1 MEKIKRKNI
10 KVQQLEDFYNNTIQ
24 QQPWRDA
31 SNDPIIQDSS
41 QPSSIFMD
49 NKAVCVMYLD
59 EEQTVWGVVLY
70 QNGQYLLH
78 EASNTPIIAVNTA
91 ETINEVREF
100 YMLATDP
107 QPNNLK
113 VEQNILKQMIDACE
127 NNEPIYWHGFQL
139 EGDRDLKVAFSEQAN
154 RISYLVDILKK

>member
-1 MEKIKRKNI
+1 
-10 KVQQLEDFYNNTIQ
+10 
-24 QQPWRDA
+24 
-31 SNDPIIQDSS
+31 
-41 QPSSIFMD
+41 
-49 NKAVCVMYLD
+49 MYLD